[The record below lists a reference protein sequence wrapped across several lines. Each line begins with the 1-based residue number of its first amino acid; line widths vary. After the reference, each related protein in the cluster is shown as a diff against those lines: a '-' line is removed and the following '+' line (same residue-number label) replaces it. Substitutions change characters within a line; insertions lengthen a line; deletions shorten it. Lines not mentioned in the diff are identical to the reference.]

1 VSPAGLL
8 RLPLVA
14 VAFLTRVP
22 VGRLVVAGPDDVARA
37 APLFPVVGGA
47 VGAAAGLTADVLAG
61 PLPAQA
67 AGALAVAVAAL
78 LTGAMHLD
86 ALADTADALGGAT
99 RERALEILR
108 DHAIG
113 AFGATALVVV
123 LLVDSAALAGLGGA
137 GDAALAGLAA
147 GAAGRAVTLPLAATL
162 PSARPGDGQ
171 GAVLAGL
178 RPWQVAV
185 GIALALAL
193 ALPAGAAGLAAA
205 AAAATVCV
213 VLGLFYRRWLGGV
226 TGDLLG
232 AAAKVAET
240 AALVAALAVV
250 R

>member
-1 VSPAGLL
+1 
-8 RLPLVA
+8 
-14 VAFLTRVP
+14 
-22 VGRLVVAGPDDVARA
+22 
-37 APLFPVVGGA
+37 
-47 VGAAAGLTADVLAG
+47 
-61 PLPAQA
+61 
-67 AGALAVAVAAL
+67 
-78 LTGAMHLD
+78 
-86 ALADTADALGGAT
+86 
-99 RERALEILR
+99 
-108 DHAIG
+108 
-113 AFGATALVVV
+113 
-123 LLVDSAALAGLGGA
+123 VDSAALAGLGGA